1 MEEFETAAKEANA
14 GAIRT
19 HPVGLSRC
27 CVCGALLATPL
38 RMAAH
43 LEGKRH
49 ARAVARRY
57 LAACRESGEE
67 PKAGGGAERR
77 AALFGEHSTGVLG
90 GGVAEPPDV
99 ALARLHEAVGC

>member
-1 MEEFETAAKEANA
+1 MPPPVRDAISFFIPRARLEET
-14 GAIRT
+14 
-19 HPVGLSRC
+19 
-27 CVCGALLATPL
+27 LLATPL

-67 PKAGGGAERR
+67 PTTEGGAERR
-77 AALFGEHSTGVLG
+77 AALFGEHSTAVLG

-99 ALARLHEAVGC
+99 ALARLHGAVGC